1 LKVEAASTRQT
12 YGHKTASNIIQKRL
26 WLGTAFA
33 LGTCVAICSAPIFL
47 WMVGAG
53 VASSL
58 FCTPKEALTVAAL
71 SGLAAAGL
79 FAVRRRINSSECGC
93 EDKAIPSVHGD
104 KAIACDLTV
113 FSNSERN
120 EHIALAKSLLEQAR
134 QIIEHKDGF
143 TFVFEQSPFLEMQI
157 ANWVSKEKRC
167 CPFFSFD
174 LSRAKTPPSLRLRIV
189 GPNRAKEI
197 LRSVADLHAFLSRY
211 SVRKRP
217 RA

>member
-1 LKVEAASTRQT
+1 M
-12 YGHKTASNIIQKRL
+12 RL
-26 WLGTAFA
+26 GAAFA
-33 LGTCVAICSAPIFL
+33 LGSCVAICSAPIFL
-47 WMVGAG
+47 WIVGGG
-53 VASSL
+53 VVISL
-58 FCTPKEALTVAAL
+58 FCTPKEALAVAAL
-71 SGLAAAGL
+71 CGLAAAGL
-79 FAVRRRINSSECGC
+79 LALRRRPNSSDCGC
-93 EDKAIPSVHGD
+93 EDKAIQPGHGNTQ
-104 KAIACDLTV
+104 IACDLTV
-113 FSNSERN
+113 FSNTERIK
-120 EHIALAKSLLEQAR
+120 HLALAKSLLGKAR
-134 QIIEHKDGF
+134 QVIEHEDGF

-157 ANWVSKEKRC
+157 VNWVSKEKRC